1 MFKLLL
7 VQRNGFGIMEAIIYS
22 YPLYKG
28 EDIMEYLVWVGPRDI
43 DVKFCPIFSQS
54 ICYYSNRNTYV
65 TRKAHIYGQFFVDF
79 VSNEMEKIISIHT
92 GAKFVFY
99 NPKIAYSLPPN
110 LREYVICLNS
120 KFILDLL
127 SDKIYTRYWLGNYVP
142 VLPTVLLDA
151 HHLSIE
157 SLKEK
162 LGDYDS
168 YIVQQNRSSG
178 GFGTFCLSASDAEML
193 DILRTSF
200 NELFIISP
208 RIKNC
213 ISLNVNA
220 VVYEDDICIFA
231 PSLQIIQENKK
242 RLLYHGA
249 DYKAAQML
257 SRHVIAKVRECA
269 KTILKII
276 QRLDYRGIIGIDFI
290 LEGEQIYFQE
300 INPRYQASSFLIDKG
315 LKEYQLPSLTE
326 MNINAFNNVPN
337 ISNFDSYD
345 IHINNSFYKYLYVKE
360 AKHLYYIEKIA
371 LQNEYVESVC
381 FDGWNNSMQVEEDAY
396 CYSIIFSTNITSPN
410 MDGGYNIYSNI
421 TGEEE
426 YLEKNLE
433 TQIGLKIALINQGC
447 VIDENAI
454 DFLRT
459 QGILKKATF
468 SAIDFRLSNGLH
480 INAPVNLKFNDFS
493 PFIINVAAA
502 GVLTLKYYDIPIF
515 NINIEMEPQW
525 NNLVTKNGIP
535 YGRIAYL
542 STDRLRIKH
551 EPSCEFKKAGVGCGF
566 CSIPLS
572 KISFDDVDIEEVINY
587 LVPEP
592 EYRHILIGGGSGEIT
607 QEYKHVLFV
616 ANLVRN
622 ANPNLPIY
630 LMSIPPTNVQILQKY
645 KEAGITEV
653 AFNIEIWD
661 RKLAEQIMP
670 GKGKISLE
678 TYMNTLKASTKL
690 WGTNG
695 NVRTALI
702 VGLNDQNLLIE
713 GVKTLCK
720 NGIQPM
726 LSVFRPMPK
735 TKMESLVPLSNSNL
749 LDTYLVTQDICKKY
763 GLTLGPSCDA
773 CKNNMLAI

>member
-1 MFKLLL
+1 M
-7 VQRNGFGIMEAIIYS
+7 
-22 YPLYKG
+22 
-28 EDIMEYLVWVGPRDI
+28 
-43 DVKFCPIFSQS
+43 
-54 ICYYSNRNTYV
+54 
-65 TRKAHIYGQFFVDF
+65 
-79 VSNEMEKIISIHT
+79 
-92 GAKFVFY
+92 
-99 NPKIAYSLPPN
+99 
-110 LREYVICLNS
+110 
-120 KFILDLL
+120 
-127 SDKIYTRYWLGNYVP
+127 
-142 VLPTVLLDA
+142 
-151 HHLSIE
+151 
-157 SLKEK
+157 
-162 LGDYDS
+162 
-168 YIVQQNRSSG
+168 
-178 GFGTFCLSASDAEML
+178 
-193 DILRTSF
+193 
-200 NELFIISP
+200 
-208 RIKNC
+208 
-213 ISLNVNA
+213 
-220 VVYEDDICIFA
+220 
-231 PSLQIIQENKK
+231 
-242 RLLYHGA
+242 
-249 DYKAAQML
+249 
-257 SRHVIAKVRECA
+257 
-269 KTILKII
+269 
-276 QRLDYRGIIGIDFI
+276 
-290 LEGEQIYFQE
+290 
-300 INPRYQASSFLIDKG
+300 
-315 LKEYQLPSLTE
+315 
-326 MNINAFNNVPN
+326 
-337 ISNFDSYD
+337 
-345 IHINNSFYKYLYVKE
+345 
-360 AKHLYYIEKIA
+360 
-371 LQNEYVESVC
+371 
-381 FDGWNNSMQVEEDAY
+381 
-396 CYSIIFSTNITSPN
+396 
-410 MDGGYNIYSNI
+410 
-421 TGEEE
+421 
-426 YLEKNLE
+426 
-433 TQIGLKIALINQGC
+433 
-447 VIDENAI
+447 
-454 DFLRT
+454 
-459 QGILKKATF
+459 
-468 SAIDFRLSNGLH
+468 
-480 INAPVNLKFNDFS
+480 
-493 PFIINVAAA
+493 
-502 GVLTLKYYDIPIF
+502 TLKYYDIPIF